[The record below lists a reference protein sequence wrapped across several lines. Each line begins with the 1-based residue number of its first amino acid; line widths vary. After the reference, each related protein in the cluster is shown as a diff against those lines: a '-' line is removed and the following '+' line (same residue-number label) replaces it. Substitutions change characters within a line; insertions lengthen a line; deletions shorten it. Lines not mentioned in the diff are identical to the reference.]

1 MAENTS
7 KQFTSSSVEAAQ
19 EVLSDLKAKAKQ
31 AHDAEDVFMMS
42 IMTDLISV
50 ASPIVT
56 RAVARLHREE
66 RARINKAHKSLREKV
81 REVPRE
87 QRPRLRRD
95 DDNLSDM

>member
-1 MAENTS
+1 MATDNQFNS
-7 KQFTSSSVEAAQ
+7 KSVDAAQ

-31 AHDAEDVFMMS
+31 AHDSGDVFMMS

-66 RARINKAHKSLREKV
+66 RAKINKAHKELRAKT
-81 REVPRE
+81 RETSSG
-87 QRPRLRRD
+87 QRPRLRRED
-95 DDNLSDM
+95 ANPSDE